1 MTSSLQLL
9 CFIFLL
15 LRTLTTVEA
24 AGDFPG
30 RYTRLSSS
38 SASRLA
44 NQSQAVIS
52 FLQQRYPRTAQGRP
66 SLFEMFQIT
75 GVCGAAAVL
84 WYLLRLKK
92 SKKIEA
98 IRQRTSAP
106 GSGAPS
112 DDISTR
118 MFYG

>member
-1 MTSSLQLL
+1 
-9 CFIFLL
+9 
-15 LRTLTTVEA
+15 
-24 AGDFPG
+24 
-30 RYTRLSSS
+30 
-38 SASRLA
+38 
-44 NQSQAVIS
+44 
-52 FLQQRYPRTAQGRP
+52 
-66 SLFEMFQIT
+66 MFQIT

-106 GSGAPS
+106 GSGVPS

>member
-1 MTSSLQLL
+1 MTSLFELL
-9 CFIFLL
+9 CSIFLL

-24 AGDFPG
+24 AGDLPG

-66 SLFEMFQIT
+66 SLLEMFQIA
-75 GVCGAAAVL
+75 GACGAAAVL

-92 SKKIEA
+92 SKSIEV
-98 IRQRTSAP
+98 IGQRGSAP
-106 GSGAPS
+106 GSGAAS
-112 DDISTR
+112 DGVPTR
-118 MFYG
+118 MFHG